1 MSKNIIKEIID
12 KVKNDYS
19 DIVWIES
26 NRVFH
31 RRSEDRE
38 SYLIENMSTK
48 LKKSYNQEKFYL
60 INRIKDIEDYIVITK
75 ITKEPDSGNIE
86 FTKNNKKE
94 EFKESIEQKKLHFQ
108 IKQDF
113 FICDFFRVIE
123 ENGTESLQEIER
135 FLDGISYES
144 KQEVINSKENGK
156 DSVKTMLSLSSVNT
170 ILYGP
175 PGTGKTYNSIKY
187 AVDTID
193 RKFNRD
199 SAKTYT
205 DYVNKFNELKAVG
218 QIAFTTFHQSYG
230 YEEFIEGIK
239 PVLGD
244 ISEKNE
250 LSYKISDG
258 MFKEFCNKAASDRSN
273 KYVFIIDE
281 INRGNISKIF
291 GELITLIEDSK
302 RAGEDEAMSVTLPY
316 SQEYFSVP
324 ENVYILGTMNT
335 ADRSIALMDTALRRR
350 FEFIEMMPKEKLL
363 TDIVIDN
370 VNVKKMLETMNRRIE
385 ALYDREH
392 TLGHAF
398 FMPLKNEKK
407 ATINQLASIFKNKI
421 IPLLQ
426 EYFYEDYE
434 KIMLVLGI
442 NPQNVDDSKFIS
454 VKSNENLFKK
464 SSDIDLNSTYKI
476 NKDSFK
482 DSFKESKNYIDIY
495 GENSNSGEV
504 DETKGSYS

>member
-442 NPQNVDDSKFIS
+442 NPKMTMIV
-454 VKSNENLFKK
+454 NLFQSKVM
-464 SSDIDLNSTYKI
+464 KI
-476 NKDSFK
+476 YLKRVQ
-482 DSFKESKNYIDIY
+482 IL
-495 GENSNSGEV
+495 
-504 DETKGSYS
+504 T